1 MKAFKLGL
9 KLYHVQVFLIL
20 LSALV
25 LCSFLGGN
33 CGPEGMEGGEG
44 SVGSVG
50 SVGSEDTNNLL
61 QDPRVPSESS
71 RPSVGGGQVKYST
84 IKTKDVLGDRARK
97 AQLNGPSPQP
107 TQSLPPAGQS
117 FGKPSTSMAAVPK
130 SSIPLGS
137 EELYVLRSEVASLM
151 NKPAQTP
158 CPPCGRC
165 PEPSFSCKKVPNY
178 NDVHSENNYLPKPVL
193 SDFSTF
199 AM

>member
-33 CGPEGMEGGEG
+33 CDSEGMEGG
-44 SVGSVG
+44 VG
-50 SVGSEDTNNLL
+50 SVGSENTNNLL

-71 RPSVGGGQVKYST
+71 RSSAGGEQVKYST

-97 AQLNGPSPQP
+97 AQLNGASTQP
-107 TQSLPPAGQS
+107 IQPTTSTQSLPPAGQS

-137 EELYVLRSEVASLM
+137 EDLYVLRSEVASLM